1 MPRMTCDELIA
12 SRTNNPDKLGREKW
26 EKYYNDCHEFA
37 LRGKDFDFDE
47 KLEREM
53 MGEYLEKQGCT
64 KDDASRIVTNA
75 LRNVLRNVDTDFE
88 KQISPQAIKDVVKEC
103 HNLEAGIK
111 NQSPTQTSQNFER
124 F

>member
-1 MPRMTCDELIA
+1 MPRMTCDEWIA

-103 HNLEAGIK
+103 HNLEAGTK
-111 NQSPTQTSQNFER
+111 NQSPTQPSQNFER

>member
-1 MPRMTCDELIA
+1 M
-12 SRTNNPDKLGREKW
+12 G
-26 EKYYNDCHEFA
+26 KYYNDCHEFA
-37 LRGKDFDFDE
+37 LRGKGFDFDE

-88 KQISPQAIKDVVKEC
+88 KQLSPQAIKDVVKEC
-103 HNLEAGIK
+103 HNLEAGTK

-124 F
+124 FETTSPAFAGLVVF

>member
-1 MPRMTCDELIA
+1 
-12 SRTNNPDKLGREKW
+12 
-26 EKYYNDCHEFA
+26 
-37 LRGKDFDFDE
+37 
-47 KLEREM
+47 
-53 MGEYLEKQGCT
+53 MGEYLEKQGGT

-103 HNLEAGIK
+103 HNLEAGTK

-124 F
+124 FETTSPAFAGLVVF